1 MKTDKI
7 PRLPQIPVILLTGF
21 LGSGKTTLLNRLLA
35 DGVKTAVIIN
45 EFGAEPVDQDLLQRQ
60 DTPLTVLS
68 GGCLCCQVK
77 GALAPTLKNLRMAW
91 DAAPDKPFE
100 RVVIE
105 TSGVASPEPILDTL
119 LRERWLAGRYRLQA
133 VLTTLAIPA
142 ALDQLD
148 RFPEAAAQVAWAD
161 RLLLTHADLA
171 DAGQQTALAGRLQQ
185 LAPATP
191 SDLLRPD
198 AATPS
203 DLCSGNARSFRLLP
217 ANAKPTHEFRSLS
230 LRLTQAPVWTQLE
243 AALLALLAGHPELL
257 RIKGV
262 IYLAGRTEPVAIQA
276 AGQRLYPPAAL
287 PPRHEGDLYGR
298 LVFIVSST
306 TDALAADL
314 ATAFGSGADIRALR

>member
-1 MKTDKI
+1 MLKPATNAPLPKI
-7 PRLPQIPVILLTGF
+7 PVVLITGF

-35 DGVKTAVIIN
+35 DGINTAVVIN

-91 DAAPDKPFE
+91 DAAPDKPFA

-105 TSGVASPEPILDTL
+105 TSGVASPAPILDTL

-133 VLTTLAIPA
+133 VLATLAIPSA
-142 ALDQLD
+142 IQQIE

-171 DAGQQTALAGRLQQ
+171 AAGQRDALAQRLRT

-191 SDLLRPD
+191 TLTLQPGTD
-198 AATPS
+198 
-203 DLCSGNARSFRLLP
+203 LP
-217 ANAKPTHEFRSLS
+217 AEILGLDTPQLRRLPGAAPIAHGFNSLS
-230 LRLTQAPVWTQLE
+230 VALAAAPAWSRLASILSS
-243 AALLALLAGHPELL
+243 LLAGHPELL

-262 IYLAGRTEPVAIQA
+262 VYLADRAEPVAVQA
-276 AGQRLYPPAAL
+276 AGERLYPPQVL
-287 PPRHEGDLYGR
+287 PARDDGDHYGR
-298 LVFIVSST
+298 LVFIADGN
-306 TDALAADL
+306 TDALAEDL
-314 ATAFGSGADIRALR
+314 SKAFGTETGTRI